1 MSEYTLP
8 VLLLLF
14 QFALLDKL
22 LEMSSLL
29 SLLTDRRSGET
40 RLTNNGGRSLM
51 YCNTNIMRYTSRR
64 ILEAIDSTNYDQENE
79 VRDHKFQIESVQYDQ
94 LCAGEALRWCA
105 CAQ

>member
-29 SLLTDRRSGET
+29 SLLTERRSGEI

-94 LCAGEALRWCA
+94 LCAGEAPRWCA